1 MTPVCLLGRA
11 LHGRLAPL
19 LTLALPAAHL
29 PPCSAQDFEKAG
41 SLRDREMELKS
52 QIAAI
57 TSSAKDAQV
66 RCRGDCLPACAAARL
81 PVTLGT

>member
-1 MTPVCLLGRA
+1 MSF
-11 LHGRLAPL
+11 
-19 LTLALPAAHL
+19 TLARPSF
-29 PPCSAQDFEKAG
+29 PPRSAQDFEKAG

-66 RCRGDCLPACAAARL
+66 RQGSSRL
-81 PVTLGT
+81 G